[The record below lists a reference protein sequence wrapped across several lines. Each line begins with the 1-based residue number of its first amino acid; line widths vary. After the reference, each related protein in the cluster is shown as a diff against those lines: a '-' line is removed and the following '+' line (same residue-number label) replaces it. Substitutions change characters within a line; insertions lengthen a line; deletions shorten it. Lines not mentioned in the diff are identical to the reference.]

1 MCIIRKDILQ
11 YLVFLFKLMVWLTIC
26 SCFISVIQV
35 YFIVSSYMSWSFLI
49 KFMLG
54 TFVVVFV
61 AIMKGVFIS
70 YNQLLFLHMKAVAFY
85 AWIL

>member
-26 SCFISVIQV
+26 SGFISVIQI
-35 YFIVSSYMSWSFLI
+35 YFIVPSYMFWSFLI
-49 KFMLG
+49 KFILG
-54 TFVVVFV
+54 TFVVIFV
-61 AIMKGVFIS
+61 AIMKLVFIS

-85 AWIL
+85 VLIL